1 MAASVA
7 EAARGDGV
15 VSAKALAGEAG
26 GKDVIPRCFG
36 GFCNFPCDEAA
47 LICAVADVEPGEHT
61 EASSLLTA
69 AGDEC
74 EKAVILCCFGGF
86 RGVVLS
92 SRVATSEAG
101 ELADDDDEDEEDD
114 DSTSAGKGRFLTGVV
129 AIAALHAGD
138 AASTKTPFAFVACT
152 TALGVDE
159 ASLEAATPFL

>member
-47 LICAVADVEPGEHT
+47 PGEHT
-61 EASSLLTA
+61 EASSLFTA

-114 DSTSAGKGRFLTGVV
+114 DSTSADNGRFLTGVV